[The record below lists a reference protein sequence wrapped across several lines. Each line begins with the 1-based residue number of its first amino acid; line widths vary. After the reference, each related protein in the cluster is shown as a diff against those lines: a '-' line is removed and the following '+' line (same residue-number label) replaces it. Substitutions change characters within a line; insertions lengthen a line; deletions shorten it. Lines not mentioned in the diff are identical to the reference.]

1 MYHTQLTE
9 PPPIFFLI
17 SKSNLSDTIF
27 YEETFHKICHK
38 IKAGGCVSAAPSF
51 MPNILTT
58 QKDVSL
64 LLFLMKKNLWYLC
77 KVGSLL

>member
-1 MYHTQLTE
+1 MDLTE

-27 YEETFHKICHK
+27 YEEAFHKICHK

-51 MPNILTT
+51 MPMLLTT

-64 LLFLMKKNLWYLC
+64 FLLLMKENFRYLY